1 MIAKRIRQARIA
13 SGMTQDEVV
22 DALAAKGVSLTKGGL
37 SKYERGGSTPRPTV
51 LLALGRVLGVESSY
65 FFDEPTLKVEWLAF
79 RRASRLGKKRQ
90 ERVKALAESQLEV
103 FMTLWRALEP
113 TAGDEAQPPLFPV
126 RQLEDAEQAA
136 ASLRSHWRLGD
147 QPIDSVTG
155 AIEDGGGV
163 VLQSGGKDD
172 LFDGLSGWVNQS
184 IPVAVV
190 SSVVSDDRRRF
201 SLAHEL
207 GHLFMDVGD
216 ADDETEEKLAHR
228 FAAAF
233 LVTPATARRELGTQR
248 RHLDFRELATLKT
261 KHGLS
266 MQAWI
271 YRAADLNII
280 EQSHARTLFMEM
292 SSRGWRRVE
301 PVQFQGAER
310 PQKMH
315 QLALRALAEG
325 LLTHVQAER
334 ICPGVTRDVDDR
346 QPIGALD
353 ARSLLRMPKN
363 ERDRLMRQAATSV
376 ADEYKDD
383 GGLSGFESLSE
394 GDHRDKSVDD

>member
-1 MIAKRIRQARIA
+1 
-13 SGMTQDEVV
+13 
-22 DALAAKGVSLTKGGL
+22 
-37 SKYERGGSTPRPTV
+37 
-51 LLALGRVLGVESSY
+51 
-65 FFDEPTLKVEWLAF
+65 
-79 RRASRLGKKRQ
+79 
-90 ERVKALAESQLEV
+90 
-103 FMTLWRALEP
+103 
-113 TAGDEAQPPLFPV
+113 
-126 RQLEDAEQAA
+126 
-136 ASLRSHWRLGD
+136 
-147 QPIDSVTG
+147 
-155 AIEDGGGV
+155 
-163 VLQSGGKDD
+163 
-172 LFDGLSGWVNQS
+172 
-184 IPVAVV
+184 
-190 SSVVSDDRRRF
+190 
-201 SLAHEL
+201 
-207 GHLFMDVGD
+207 MDVGD
-216 ADDETEEKLAHR
+216 ADDATEEKLAHR

-233 LVTPATARRELGTQR
+233 LVTAATARRELGTQR
-248 RHLDFRELATLKT
+248 RHLDFRELAAMKK

-271 YRAADLNII
+271 FRAADLSII
-280 EQSHARTLFMEM
+280 EQPHARTLFMEM

-301 PVQFQGAER
+301 PVQFEGAER

-315 QLALRALAEG
+315 QLAIRALAEG

-394 GDHRDKSVDD
+394 GDHCDQSVDD